1 MVVQWTTAETGTPVV
16 MYGKS
21 ATALTSTVQAMTKTY
36 NASDFCGEPANTT
49 GYVDP
54 GMLHYGTLSNLSY
67 STRYYYQYGDMVG
80 AALIMPGLHFTLAIL
95 SAVLRKHPWSLVT
108 QLQRAPQPSRLQ
120 YGATRP
126 SCFPQPVSI
135 VLSPLGPL

>member
-1 MVVQWTTAETGTPVV
+1 MVVQWTTAETGSPVV

-21 ATALTSTVQAMTKTY
+21 ASASANTVQAMTKTY

-67 STRYYYQYGDMVG
+67 STRYFYQYGDKVSG
-80 AALIMPGLHFTLAIL
+80 NALLLVVLPTSVVFGWLCTVCTGLYA
-95 SAVLRKHPWSLVT
+95 SAQH
-108 QLQRAPQPSRLQ
+108 
-120 YGATRP
+120 P
-126 SCFPQPVSI
+126 SCVWITHYVQI
-135 VLSPLGPL
+135 R